1 MDSKQNMISFLT
13 ELKSK
18 DITDETFDWLENYLN
33 KGEQSIIHE
42 LILNIGDHFDDQQY
56 VLNAFQGLIKIYD
69 INPNILVKEVK
80 ETKMTAKIL
89 VHYICEIEYNKWNES
104 GLQLLVISF
113 DDNHYHHQIKQLN
126 NKQQLQLVNNIL
138 NYFGQSDNAE
148 IFSVLIQIL
157 FVFHDNQDIV
167 LIIIQHQN
175 ARFFQEFLLE
185 YLNHT
190 KNDVSKP
197 LFFIETIMKLDKDFF
212 YVNDFKI
219 LQQISIRQIHDGTE
233 NERRLY
239 LRNLKIII
247 QYGNHENILGDE
259 ILEAARMV
267 QMTYTDNYCLKK
279 CISIIDNLM
288 NKQKQ

>member
-1 MDSKQNMISFLT
+1 MDSKQNLISFLA

-18 DITDETFDWLENYLN
+18 EINDDTYDWLEKQMN
-33 KGEQSIIHE
+33 KGDQTIIHQ

-69 INPNILVKEVK
+69 INPNVLVKEVK

-89 VHYICEIEYNKWNES
+89 VHYLCEIESNTWNEC
-104 GLQLLVISF
+104 GLQLLVLSF
-113 DDNHYHHQIKQLN
+113 DDNHFHHQIKQLN
-126 NKQQLQLVNNIL
+126 NKQQLQLVNHIL
-138 NYFGQSDNAE
+138 NYFAQSDNAE
-148 IFSVLIQIL
+148 VFSILIQIL
-157 FVFHDNQDIV
+157 FVFHENQDV
-167 LIIIQHQN
+167 VSVIIQHQN

-219 LQQISIRQIHDGTE
+219 LQQISIRQVYDGTD

-247 QYGNHENILGDE
+247 QYGNQENILGDE

>member
-18 DITDETFDWLENYLN
+18 EITDETFDWLENQLN

-89 VHYICEIEYNKWNES
+89 VHYICEIEYNQWNES

-138 NYFGQSDNAE
+138 NYFGQSDNPE